1 MVISNKI
8 ILYAVK
14 GVGVCPSTVLRFRR
28 DGGEAG
34 ALEGFHNARA
44 CVQVR

>member
-8 ILYAVK
+8 IFYAVN
-14 GVGVCPSTVLRFRR
+14 GGGVCPSKVLRFRR

-34 ALEGFHNARA
+34 TLEGIYNARA
-44 CVQVR
+44 CDQVR